1 MSERQTEHML
11 LVAERI
17 KKHESRGGKG
27 ELVPYQL
34 EYNGIK
40 EDFFTVGHGHRIYG
54 EVKDSYTQEEI
65 DMMFEDDFKNA
76 MSGAMELIGNNHPPE
91 VLGVVTEMVF
101 QLGIGGVGKFKKMWA
116 ALQKEDYGE
125 ASFQMMDSRWATQ
138 TPSRA
143 KSLSEI
149 MRSCKS

>member
-11 LVAERI
+11 EVAERI
-17 KKHESRGGKG
+17 KKHESPFGKG
-27 ELVPYQL
+27 ILKPYKL
-34 EYNGIK
+34 KYKGIE

-101 QLGIGGVGKFKKMWA
+101 QLGYNGTSKFKKT
-116 ALQKEDYGE
+116 LKHINNGE
-125 ASFQMMDSRWATQ
+125 YNLASSEMMDSKWAKQ
-138 TPSRA
+138 TDKRA
-143 KSLSEI
+143 KALSAI
-149 MRSCKS
+149 MANIK